1 MVTYT
6 TAIIHAFSP
15 SKHVL
20 SDQLTHAHIHY
31 SYYPCFQPLK
41 TCTQWSTNSC
51 SHTLQLLSML
61 SAPQTCTR
69 WSTNMLTC
77 ITAIIHAFSPSK
89 HVLGDQLT
97 HGHIHYS
104 YYLCFQPLKHVLGD
118 QLTHAHIHY
127 SYYPCLQP
135 LKTCTRWSTNSCS
148 HTLQLLSMLSA
159 PQNMYSVIN

>member
-1 MVTYT
+1 MLTYI
-6 TAIIHAFSP
+6 TAIIYTFSP

-20 SDQLTHAHIHY
+20 GDQLTHGHIHY
-31 SYYPCFQPLK
+31 TYYPCFQPLK
-41 TCTQWSTNSC
+41 TCTRWSTNSC

-61 SAPQTCTR
+61 QPLKTCTR
-69 WSTNMLTC
+69 WSTNSCSHTYTTAMYSVINYHAY
-77 ITAIIHAFSPSK
+77 ITAISPSK

-104 YYLCFQPLKHVLGD
+104 YYLCFQPLK
-118 QLTHAHIHY
+118 
-127 SYYPCLQP
+127 
-135 LKTCTRWSTNSCS
+135 TCTRWSTNSWS